1 MEPTRSHQQFL
12 KEINTVKENY
22 NFKKPLIKQTILRKL
37 VDCIQKVETRQF
49 DFRKENVELMASMNR
64 YEQSKRVEF
73 DKFLDE
79 KLEIDAV
86 EVKCIAERF
95 RSRA

>member
-1 MEPTRSHQQFL
+1 
-12 KEINTVKENY
+12 
-22 NFKKPLIKQTILRKL
+22 LIKQTILRKL
-37 VDCIQKVETRQF
+37 VDFIQKVETRQF